1 MLTYVTIVSWYSS
14 IFCNLPTATHPAAPI
29 TLGAYRLDDADEKCV
44 KLQVALNELKKVDS
58 LIAKMCQILSSY
70 AQQEARIYGDL
81 MTFLRRRLREIIEE
95 LQRDLRVDFVDG
107 V

>member
-1 MLTYVTIVSWYSS
+1 MLIHVLIVSWYRS
-14 IFCNLPTATHPAAPI
+14 IFCNLPTATRPAAPI

-58 LIAKMCQILSSY
+58 LIVRMCQILSSY
-70 AQQEARIYGDL
+70 AQQEARIYADL
-81 MTFLRRRLREIIEE
+81 VTFLRRKLREIIEE